1 MSDQGPVVYGG
12 RYELHRRLARGGMA
26 DVYLARDQ
34 LLDRPVAI
42 KVLFPQYAADPSFVQ
57 RFRREAQDS
66 ANLNH
71 PNIVGVY
78 DWGEE
83 GGTYFIVMEYVAGR
97 SLADVLRQEGTLL
110 PARAADIGID
120 MAAALGFAHKNGV
133 VHRDVKPGNVLLASD
148 GQVKVTDF
156 GIARAIS
163 AAQEDDLTQAG
174 QVMGTATYFSPEQA
188 QGRPVDPR
196 SDVYSLGVVLYE
208 SVCGRPPFRGE
219 DALAVAYQHVQE
231 QPTPPSQINADVD
244 GTLEAIILKCLSKSP
259 AARYPS
265 AEDLRADLRRYREGG
280 QIAPTPPT
288 AVAAAAVPVGP
299 PADATRAIPV
309 TGATAAYGA
318 TYTEAE
324 PAYVDDVY
332 DEPPRRNGAFIAV
345 LLLLLLVLG
354 GVLYLLADTLGV
366 FDDGDADVVATA
378 SVPDVVGQQE
388 EAART
393 ALTGAGFM
401 VNVSYEDN
409 PEVDDGVVFAQD
421 PGPGT
426 DHPVEEPVTIKVS
439 SGEEQVQVPE
449 VVGFTEEDARSL
461 LSDTGFRDIRTE
473 AVFDPEVE
481 AGQVASQSPA
491 AGESAPLSATI
502 TLFVSQGAEERSVPD
517 LAGRTAAEAE
527 AILRQQGFEVAQQL
541 ENSDTVPQGTVLR
554 TQPGS
559 GTVLEVGETVTLVVS
574 AGPEQVIVPNVTEK
588 TEQTAVDELQLA
600 GFRVE
605 VVEQALPPGSPDD
618 GRVLGQNP
626 TGGQRAQRGATVTI
640 TVGRAEA
647 LPTSTT
653 TTTTE
658 APEE

>member
-34 LLDRPVAI
+34 LLDRPVAV

-97 SLADVLRQEGTLL
+97 SLADVLRQEGALL

-156 GIARAIS
+156 GIARAI
-163 AAQEDDLTQAG
+163 AAGQEEDLTQAG

-208 SVCGRPPFRGE
+208 MVCGRPPFRGE

-231 QPTPPSQINADVD
+231 QPTPPSQISGEVD
-244 GTLEAIILKCLSKSP
+244 LTLDAIIMKCLAKSP

-265 AEDLRADLRRYREGG
+265 AEDLRADLRRYREGN
-280 QIAPTPPT
+280 QIAAT
-288 AVAAAAVPVGP
+288 AVAATAPVAP
-299 PADATRAIPV
+299 PVDATRAIPV
-309 TGATAAYGA
+309 TAATAATAAYGA
-318 TYTEAE
+318 YPPAEDAYYDDYEQE
-324 PAYVDDVY
+324 PAK
-332 DEPPRRNGAFIAV
+332 RNGAFVAV

-354 GVLYLLADTLGV
+354 AVLYLLAQALGV
-366 FDDGDADVVATA
+366 FDDDGGEVVAT
-378 SVPDVVGQQE
+378 VPVPAVVGQLEE
-388 EAART
+388 EART
-393 ALTGAGFM
+393 TLGAAGFV
-401 VNVSYEDN
+401 VNVSYEEN
-409 PEVDDGVVFAQD
+409 PDFDDGVVSAQD
-421 PGPGT
+421 PAAGEELEEGGT
-426 DHPVEEPVTIKVS
+426 VTLTVS
-439 SGEEQVQVPE
+439 SGEEQIEVPD
-449 VVGFTEEDARSL
+449 VVTFSEEDARSV
-461 LSDTGFRDIRTE
+461 LSDAGFRDIRTE

-481 AGQVASQSPA
+481 AGRVASQSPE
-491 AGESAPLSATI
+491 AGETAPLSATI

-517 LAGRTAAEAE
+517 LAGHTASEAE
-527 AILRQQGFEVAQQL
+527 AILRQQGFEVAQAL
-541 ENSDTVPQGTVLR
+541 ENSDSVAQGTVIR
-554 TQPGS
+554 TTPGP
-559 GTVLEVGETVTLVVS
+559 GTVLEVGDTVTLVVS

-588 TEQTAVDELQLA
+588 TEQTARQELELA
-600 GFRVE
+600 GFQVDITYE
-605 VVEQALPPGSPDD
+605 DLEAGDPDD
-618 GRVLGQNP
+618 GRV
-626 TGGQRAQRGATVTI
+626 RAQDPVGGTRAPKGSVVSI
-640 TVGRAEA
+640 TVGRAA
-647 LPTSTT
+647 VLPTT
-653 TTTTE
+653 TTTTTI
-658 APEE
+658 APGG

>member
-34 LLDRPVAI
+34 LLDRPVAV

-97 SLADVLRQEGTLL
+97 SLADVLRQEGALL

-120 MAAALGFAHKNGV
+120 IAAALGFAHKNGV

-163 AAQEDDLTQAG
+163 AAQDQDLTQTG

-208 SVCGRPPFRGE
+208 AVCGRPPFRGD

-231 QPTPPSQINADVD
+231 QPTPPSQINGDVD
-244 GTLEAIILKCLSKSP
+244 ATLEAIILKCLAKSP
-259 AARYPS
+259 QARYPS

-280 QIAPTPPT
+280 QISAPPT
-288 AVAAAAVPVGP
+288 VAAAAAPVP
-299 PADATRAIPV
+299 AATTQAIPV
-309 TGATAAYGA
+309 TSATAAYGA
-318 TYTEAE
+318 YTAAE
-324 PAYVDDVY
+324 PAYY
-332 DEPPRRNGAFIAV
+332 DEYEEEPPRRNGAFIAV
-345 LLLLLLVLG
+345 LVLLLAVLA
-354 GVLYLLADTLGV
+354 GVLYLLAQTLGV
-366 FDDGDADVVATA
+366 FGGDDDEVVATA
-378 SVPDVVGQQE
+378 AVPNVVGQLEE
-388 EAART
+388 EARS
-393 ALTGAGFM
+393 ALTDAGFE
-401 VNVSYEDN
+401 VVEVSYEEN
-409 PEVDDGVVFAQD
+409 PEFDDGVVFAQD
-421 PGPGT
+421 PTSGT
-426 DHPVEEPVTIKVS
+426 EHPVDEAVTITVS
-439 SGEEQVQVPE
+439 SGEEQVEVPD
-449 VVGFTEEDARSL
+449 VVTFTEEDARSV
-461 LSDTGFRDIRTE
+461 LSDAGFRDIRSE
-473 AVFDPEVE
+473 PVFDPEVE
-481 AGQVASQSPA
+481 AGRVVSQNPE
-491 AGESAPLSATI
+491 GGTDAPLSAII
-502 TLFVSQGAEERSVPD
+502 TLRISQGAEERSVPD
-517 LAGRTAAEAE
+517 LRGRTASEAE
-527 AILRQQGFEVAQQL
+527 AILRQQGFEVAQAQ
-541 ENSDTVPQGTVLR
+541 ENSTDVAQGTVIR
-554 TQPGS
+554 TEPGA

-588 TEQTAVDELQLA
+588 TEETARDELQLA

-618 GRVLGQNP
+618 GRVLGQDP
-626 TGGQRAQRGATVTI
+626 AGGQRAQRGATVTI

-647 LPTSTT
+647 LPSSTT
-653 TTTTE
+653 TTPGE
-658 APEE
+658 

>member
-34 LLDRPVAI
+34 LLDRPVAV

-97 SLADVLRQEGTLL
+97 SLADVLRQEGALL

-133 VHRDVKPGNVLLASD
+133 VHRDVKPGNVLLSSD

-163 AAQEDDLTQAG
+163 SGQDEDLTQAG

-208 SVCGRPPFRGE
+208 MVSGRPPYRGD

-231 QPTPPSQINADVD
+231 QPVPPSQINGDVD
-244 GTLEAIILKCLSKSP
+244 ATLEAIILKCLAKSP

-265 AEDLRADLRRYREGG
+265 AEDLRADLRRYREGV
-280 QIAPTPPT
+280 QIAATPPT
-288 AVAAAAVPVGP
+288 AMAAAAPMAP
-299 PADATRAIPV
+299 PPDATQAIPA
-309 TGATAAYGA
+309 TAATAAYGA
-318 TYTEAE
+318 YPPADDLYEDDLYEEE
-324 PAYVDDVY
+324 PA
-332 DEPPRRNGAFIAV
+332 RRNGAFIAV
-345 LLLLLLVLG
+345 LVLLLLVLG
-354 GVLYLLADTLGV
+354 GVLYLLAQTLGV
-366 FDDGDADVVATA
+366 FDGDDEVVATEV
-378 SVPDVVGQQE
+378 VPNVVGQQE
-388 EAART
+388 DDART
-393 ALTGAGFM
+393 ILEELGF
-401 VNVSYEDN
+401 VVRTTYEEN
-409 PEVDDGVVFAQD
+409 PQFDDGVVSAQD
-421 PGPGT
+421 PAQGT
-426 DHPVEEPVTIKVS
+426 EHEVGGEVTLTVS
-439 SGEEQVQVPE
+439 SGEPRVAIPD
-449 VVGFTEEDARSL
+449 VVTFSEEDARSV
-461 LSDTGFRDIRTE
+461 LSDAGFRDIRSE
-473 AVFDPEVE
+473 PVFDPDVD
-481 AGQVASQSPA
+481 AGRVASQNPA
-491 AGESAPLSATI
+491 AGEEAPLSATI
-502 TLFVSQGAEERSVPD
+502 TLFISQGAEERSVPD

-527 AILRQQGFEVAQQL
+527 TILRQQGFEVAQAL
-541 ENSDTVPQGTVLR
+541 ENSTSVPQGSVIR
-554 TQPGS
+554 TSPGA

-588 TEQTAVDELQLA
+588 TEQTAREELQLA

-605 VVEQALPPGSPDD
+605 VVDQALPPGSPDN
-618 GRVLGQNP
+618 GRVLAQSP
-626 TGGQRAQRGATVTI
+626 SGGQRADVGSTVTI

-647 LPTSTT
+647 LPTTT
-653 TTTTE
+653 TTTT
-658 APEE
+658 APPDE

>member
-34 LLDRPVAI
+34 LLDRPVAV

-97 SLADVLRQEGTLL
+97 SLADVLRQEGALL

-133 VHRDVKPGNVLLASD
+133 VHRDVKPGNVLLSSD

-163 AAQEDDLTQAG
+163 SGQDEDLTQAG

-208 SVCGRPPFRGE
+208 MVSGRPPYRGD

-231 QPTPPSQINADVD
+231 QPVPPSQINGDVD
-244 GTLEAIILKCLSKSP
+244 ATLEAIILKCLAKSP

-265 AEDLRADLRRYREGG
+265 AEDLRADLRRYREGV
-280 QIAPTPPT
+280 QIAATPPT
-288 AVAAAAVPVGP
+288 AMAAAAPMAP
-299 PADATRAIPV
+299 PPDATQAIPA
-309 TGATAAYGA
+309 TAATAAYGA
-318 TYTEAE
+318 YPPADDLYEDDLYEEE
-324 PAYVDDVY
+324 PA
-332 DEPPRRNGAFIAV
+332 RRNGAFIAV
-345 LLLLLLVLG
+345 LVLLLLVLG
-354 GVLYLLADTLGV
+354 GVLYLLAQTLGV
-366 FDDGDADVVATA
+366 FDGDDEVVATEV
-378 SVPDVVGQQE
+378 VPNVVGQQE
-388 EAART
+388 DDART
-393 ALTGAGFM
+393 ILEELGF
-401 VNVSYEDN
+401 VVRTTYEEN
-409 PEVDDGVVFAQD
+409 PQFDDGVVSAQD
-421 PGPGT
+421 PAQGT
-426 DHPVEEPVTIKVS
+426 EHEVGGEVTLTVS
-439 SGEEQVQVPE
+439 SGEPRVAIPD
-449 VVGFTEEDARSL
+449 VVTFSEEDARSV
-461 LSDTGFRDIRTE
+461 LSDAGFRDIRSE
-473 AVFDPEVE
+473 PVFDPDVD
-481 AGQVASQSPA
+481 AGRVASQNPA
-491 AGESAPLSATI
+491 AGEEAPLSATI
-502 TLFVSQGAEERSVPD
+502 TLFISQGAEERSVPD

-527 AILRQQGFEVAQQL
+527 TILRQQGFEVAQAL
-541 ENSDTVPQGTVLR
+541 ENSTSVPQGSVIR
-554 TQPGS
+554 TSPGA

-588 TEQTAVDELQLA
+588 TEQTAREELQLA

-605 VVEQALPPGSPDD
+605 VVDQALPPGSPDN
-618 GRVLGQNP
+618 GRVLAQSP
-626 TGGQRAQRGATVTI
+626 SGGQRADVGSTVTI

-647 LPTSTT
+647 LPTTT
-653 TTTTE
+653 TTTTTPPDE
-658 APEE
+658 